1 MCDKKWVEVNDLSSS
16 QYSVNKNVMFKTSIL
31 RPDLCDYSDAY
42 IIVKGKITVTGKN
55 NDNRV
60 NKKLV
65 FKNNAPFRSC
75 IWKINNTFIDN
86 AEDLDIVMPMYN
98 LLEYSDNYSVT
109 SGSLWNYYRHEIND
123 DKNENDANE
132 NMINIIKITTSK
144 SFKYKAKMIGSTPN
158 NVNRLNAE
166 VAVPLRYLSNF

>member
-31 RPDLCDYSDAY
+31 RPDLCDYSNAY

-75 IWKINNTFIDN
+75 I
-86 AEDLDIVMPMYN
+86 
-98 LLEYSDNYSVT
+98 
-109 SGSLWNYYRHEIND
+109 
-123 DKNENDANE
+123 
-132 NMINIIKITTSK
+132 
-144 SFKYKAKMIGSTPN
+144 
-158 NVNRLNAE
+158 
-166 VAVPLRYLSNF
+166 

>member
-31 RPDLCDYSDAY
+31 RPDLSDYSDAY

-75 IWKINNTFIDN
+75 I
-86 AEDLDIVMPMYN
+86 
-98 LLEYSDNYSVT
+98 
-109 SGSLWNYYRHEIND
+109 
-123 DKNENDANE
+123 
-132 NMINIIKITTSK
+132 
-144 SFKYKAKMIGSTPN
+144 
-158 NVNRLNAE
+158 
-166 VAVPLRYLSNF
+166 